1 MKRLSDLLLV
11 LLTAPLWLPLL
22 ALTAGAVGLA
32 MGRPL
37 FFRQVRAG
45 VHGRRFSLI
54 KFRTMRTGEGP
65 DAERLTPF
73 GRVLRRTSLD
83 ELPELWHVLR
93 GKMTLVGPRPLP
105 ERYLPR
111 YTPEQARRHEV
122 LPGITGWAQVNGRNA
137 LSWEDKFRLDVWYV
151 DHHTLWLDL
160 RILWLTAWQVVFGR
174 GVSAAGHATM
184 SEFVGAE
191 GRDQKSAVSTQFTSS
206 SH

>member
-37 FFRQVRAG
+37 CFRQVRAG
-45 VHGRRFSLI
+45 LHGRRFSLI

-83 ELPELWHVLR
+83 ELPQLWHVLR
-93 GKMTLVGPRPLP
+93 GEMTLVGPRPLP

-111 YTPEQARRHEV
+111 YTTEQARRHEV
-122 LPGITGWAQVNGRNA
+122 RPGLTGWAQVNGRNA
-137 LSWEDKFRLDVWYV
+137 LTWEDKFRLDVWYV
-151 DHHTLWLDL
+151 DHHSLWLDL
-160 RILWLTAWQVVFGR
+160 RILWMTAWQVLFGR
-174 GVSAAGHATM
+174 GVTADGVATM
-184 SEFVGAE
+184 GEFVG
-191 GRDQKSAVSTQFTSS
+191 R
-206 SH
+206 